1 MMVERARARCVCKPG
16 DDMIEWITAFPP
28 VQELFIEDNGRV
40 PAKIPDVR
48 VGMLSEIPER
58 AS

>member
-1 MMVERARARCVCKPG
+1 MMVERARARCVCKLG

-40 PAKIPDVR
+40 PAKIPDV
-48 VGMLSEIPER
+48 GMLSEIPER

>member
-1 MMVERARARCVCKPG
+1 MHMTVERARARCVCKPG

-40 PAKIPDVR
+40 PAKIPDV
-48 VGMLSEIPER
+48 VMLSEIPER